1 MICIRYIIVTQ
12 RLVYS
17 EQIQLINYDR
27 KFNLSFYLAVL
38 SELTVITELSKQ
50 NEWLTKQQVYH
61 SG

>member
-1 MICIRYIIVTQ
+1 MTCISYIIVTQ

-27 KFNLSFYLAVL
+27 KSNLFFFVAVL

-61 SG
+61 TG